1 MICEWYLCVAVCF
14 VCSLSGLSNVHVARS
29 FAQVIQLL
37 SSCQQSGKLEQA
49 FVIGGESVYQ
59 ACNVEHSI

>member
-1 MICEWYLCVAVCF
+1 MSIVTVCR
-14 VCSLSGLSNVHVARS
+14 LSDLANVYVPRS

-37 SSCQQSGKLEQA
+37 SSQQFASGMEQA

-59 ACNVEHSI
+59 VSIIYSL